1 MKFFFLLI
9 STISSIELILF
20 IKFVEKFKY
29 FLGLLKKNNKFF
41 SLKKNSDHWKQ
52 KFILIIAFK
61 VIRLGIILSTSI
73 ILIISP
79 FLIINIFDKE
89 FVNFIFSTFG
99 IIEIIFISLIYI
111 LLRNKIVQ
119 KQI

>member
-20 IKFVEKFKY
+20 IKFIEKFKL
-29 FLGLLKKNNKFF
+29 FLGLLKNNKFF
-41 SLKKNSDHWKQ
+41 SLKNSDHWKQ